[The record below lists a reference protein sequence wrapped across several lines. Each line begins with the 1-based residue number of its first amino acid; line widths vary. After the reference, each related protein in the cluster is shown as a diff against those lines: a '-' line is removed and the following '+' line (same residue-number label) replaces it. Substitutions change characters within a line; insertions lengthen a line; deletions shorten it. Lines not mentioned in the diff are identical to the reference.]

1 MTNTQ
6 LGQEENSAFTYLEV
20 YGEDGADVAPEI
32 IVAPKDVKAVRGKSA
47 VELECV
53 ANARPLDDLQIVWLK
68 DGVPINQVGI
78 AIYVNDLWNR
88 TLSLLQLD
96 FAHDGLYTCEVV
108 STIRVSCIRGFF
120 LAQY

>member
-96 FAHDGLYTCEVV
+96 FAHDGLYTCEVH
-108 STIRVSCIRGFF
+108 S
-120 LAQY
+120 